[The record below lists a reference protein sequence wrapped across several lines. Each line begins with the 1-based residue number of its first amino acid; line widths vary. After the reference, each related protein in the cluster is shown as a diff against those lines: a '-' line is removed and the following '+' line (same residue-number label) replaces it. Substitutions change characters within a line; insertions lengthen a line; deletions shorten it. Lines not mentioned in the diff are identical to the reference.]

1 MRLDVYL
8 KLMWLNDLSTD
19 AVIFN
24 GFSCQQSSFVRS
36 LTVTFSIK
44 FTYSVNFAEKKLQME
59 ILLSKN
65 LSILGTRQK
74 VPVLNIDINLIS
86 HDTSFLVLL
95 RSTISKAKKAFSI
108 FDAFFSFPPVIAR
121 WEELRPNRIKQNN
134 YFLLR

>member
-1 MRLDVYL
+1 MYL
-8 KLMWLNDLSTD
+8 KLMGLNDLSTD

-24 GFSCQQSSFVRS
+24 GFSCQQSSFVRL

-44 FTYSVNFAEKKLQME
+44 FTYSVNFAEKKLQIE

-95 RSTISKAKKAFSI
+95 RSIISEAKKAFSM
-108 FDAFFSFPPVIAR
+108 FDAFFSFPPMIAR
-121 WEELRPNRIKQNN
+121 
-134 YFLLR
+134 